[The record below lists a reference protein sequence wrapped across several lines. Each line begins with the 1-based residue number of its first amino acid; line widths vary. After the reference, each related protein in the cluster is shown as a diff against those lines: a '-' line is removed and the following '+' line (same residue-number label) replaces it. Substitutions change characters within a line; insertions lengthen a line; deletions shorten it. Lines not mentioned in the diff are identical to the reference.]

1 MMKKIIIGILLV
13 LIVFFAGCKSKSK
26 EIEVKIVG
34 HETKEVLIDEKLE
47 TNYYIKA
54 EYEEVIYLVKVEYKP
69 TLFNRKSFEETY
81 PLEKIITTYEEDL
94 IEVG

>member
-1 MMKKIIIGILLV
+1 MKKIIIGILLV
-13 LIVFFAGCKSKSK
+13 LIVFFVGCKSKPK

-34 HETKEVLIDEKLE
+34 HETQEVLIDEKLE

-54 EYEEVIYLVKVEYKP
+54 EYEEVIYLVKVEYKS

-81 PLEKIITTYEEDL
+81 PLEKIITIYEDDL
-94 IEVG
+94 IEVD